1 MPEKAI
7 QPSPWISIWMAP
19 RLTIERILAA
29 PSRQS
34 LVLLLAALGAIAT
47 LFQNFFNFRF
57 AAQLSHWPIL
67 LGLAVLGAAFGI
79 VGLYG
84 SALLFKA
91 VGRQLGGRASAVELR
106 TLFAWSALPSI
117 LGLVVVLAV
126 VIAPGFS
133 GGLSA
138 PGWVSLLLQAIVTLC
153 GFWSIVVL
161 LLMLSRVE
169 GFGFWRTI
177 FTYILSMLV
186 IVLLAMLFRS
196 FLFQPF
202 SIPSRAMAPT
212 LLEGD
217 QFFLSKYPYGYTH
230 YSLPF
235 SPPLF
240 SGRIFGSEPARG
252 DVVVFR
258 LPKDDSTDYVK
269 RVVGLPG
276 ERIQMKEGVLIINDA
291 PVPRERL
298 PDFVGDDLCGTIA
311 GAKVKRWRETLPNG
325 VSHETLDCIDNGF
338 YDNTNVYT
346 VPAGHFFM
354 LGDNRD
360 NSTDSRVL
368 SAVGYVP
375 LENIVGRAGMIFFS
389 STPGEGAA
397 AVIRSE
403 RIGMMVR

>member
-7 QPSPWISIWMAP
+7 QPSPWISIWVAP
-19 RLTIERILAA
+19 RRTIERILAA
-29 PSRQS
+29 APRQP

-47 LFQNFFNFRF
+47 LFQNFFHFRF
-57 AAQLSHWPIL
+57 AAQLFHWPVL

-79 VGLYG
+79 VSLYG
-84 SALLFKA
+84 SALLFQA
-91 VGRQLGGRASAVELR
+91 VGRLMGGRASAVELR

-117 LGLVVVLAV
+117 LGLAVVLAA
-126 VIAPGFS
+126 VIALSFS
-133 GGLSA
+133 GDLSA
-138 PGWVSLLLQAIVTLC
+138 PGWVSLLLQAVVILC
-153 GFWSIVVL
+153 GFWSLVIL

-177 FTYILSMLV
+177 LTYILSVVL
-186 IVLLAMLFRS
+186 IVLFAMLFRS
-196 FLFQPF
+196 FLFHPF

-235 SPPLF
+235 SPPVF

-252 DVVVFR
+252 DVVMFR
-258 LPKDDSTDYVK
+258 LPKDGTTDYVK

-276 ERIQMKEGVLIINDA
+276 ERLQMKEGRLIINGV
-291 PVPRERL
+291 PVTRERL
-298 PDFVGDDLCGTIA
+298 PDFAGDDPCGTVG

-325 VSHETLDCIDNGF
+325 VSHETLDCLDNGF

-346 VPAGHFFM
+346 VPAGHFFV

-368 SAVGYVP
+368 SAVGYIP

-389 STPGEGAA
+389 STAGQGAA